1 MEKCDL
7 KGFPSSYF
15 ATIIIVQDELFHWQ
29 KKRKTY
35 LVGYRHNKKSE
46 APKFIFSSP
55 SLSPSTNTE
64 EGLSEEEEKI
74 LLEKVGLY
82 GLIDL
87 DRRICWSAIFDGRIC
102 W

>member
-7 KGFPSSYF
+7 KGLPSSYF
-15 ATIIIVQDELFHWQ
+15 APSIIVQDELFHWQ

-35 LVGYRHNKKSE
+35 LDGYRYSTKSQ
-46 APKFIFSSP
+46 APKFIFSTP
-55 SLSPSTNTE
+55 SLSPSTNNE

-74 LLEKVGLY
+74 LLEKVGSY
-82 GLIDL
+82 GLINL